1 MPEILQLKPGESLT
15 VVESSEERLV
25 VEAEYAAGDP
35 PPAHVH
41 PSQDERFEVLSGRLR
56 VVIGGSE
63 RTLLTGDVLEI
74 PRGTAHKMWSETGAR
89 ARWETTPAGRT
100 LSWWR
105 ALDAVQRSGR
115 VGKNGLPSLP
125 VMAALLTEY
134 DDVFRLAAGGA
145 VVRPALRLL
154 APFGRRAVAA

>member
-1 MPEILQLKPGESLT
+1 MPEILQLKPGETLT
-15 VVESSEERLV
+15 VVEESAERLV
-25 VEAEYAAGDP
+25 VEAEYAAGDA

-41 PSQDERFEVLSGRLR
+41 PGQDVLSGRLH
-56 VVIGGSE
+56 VVIAGSE
-63 RTLLTGDVLEI
+63 RTLLTGDKLEI

-89 ARWETTPAGRT
+89 VRWETTPAGRT

-125 VMAALLTEY
+125 VLAALLTEY

-154 APFGRRAVAA
+154 APLGRRAVPA